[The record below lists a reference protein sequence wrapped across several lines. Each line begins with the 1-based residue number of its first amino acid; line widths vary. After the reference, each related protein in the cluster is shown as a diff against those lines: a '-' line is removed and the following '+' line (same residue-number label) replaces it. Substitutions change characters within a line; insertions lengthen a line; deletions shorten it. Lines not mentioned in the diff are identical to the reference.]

1 MNLDDKKQETTDHKK
16 DDKSEYMDNM
26 MPNIDIKSIEAEIQS
41 LKKELDDEKAKSL
54 DYSKKIKYLQAE
66 FDNYKKAIDK
76 KVDDYRKVAA
86 ESLIIELIDVFES
99 LEKCIKDWTSTK
111 EEERLK
117 GINLIY
123 DQLKKIL
130 ENNGVTEI
138 ECIGQK
144 YDPFIHEVVSVIED
158 DQKEEDTIV
167 DIVRKGY
174 KLNSKIIRC
183 PLVVVSK
190 KRDKEVNNN
199 V

>member
-1 MNLDDKKQETTDHKK
+1 
-16 DDKSEYMDNM
+16 M

>member
-86 ESLIIELIDVFES
+86 ESLVLELIDVYEN
-99 LEKCIKDWTSTK
+99 LDKCIKDWSNTID
-111 EEERLK
+111 EERLK
-117 GINLIY
+117 GIKLIY

-130 ENNGVTEI
+130 ESNGLTEI

-144 YDPFIHEVVSVIED
+144 YDPFTHEVASVIED
-158 DQKEEDTIV
+158 EKNDEDMIIDV
-167 DIVRKGY
+167 VRNGY
-174 KLNSKIIRC
+174 KMNSKIIRC

-190 KRDKEVNNN
+190 KRDNEVNNN
-199 V
+199 G

>member
-1 MNLDDKKQETTDHKK
+1 MNKDDKKQEATIDHNK
-16 DDKSEYMDNM
+16 DDLVSNTD
-26 MPNIDIKSIEAEIQS
+26 AEVEIHS
-41 LKKELDDEKAKSL
+41 LRKELEEEKAKSL
-54 DYSKKIKYLQAE
+54 EYLKKLKYLQAE

-86 ESLIIELIDVFES
+86 ESLVLELIDVHEN
-99 LEKCIKDWTSTK
+99 LEKCIKDWINTK

-117 GINLIY
+117 GIKLIY
-123 DQLKKIL
+123 DQLSKIL
-130 ENNGVTEI
+130 ESYGVTEI

-144 YDPFIHEVVSVIED
+144 YDPFIHEVASVIED
-158 DQKEEDTIV
+158 DQKEEDIIV

-174 KLNSKIIRC
+174 KLNSKVIRY

-190 KRDKEVNNN
+190 KRDKEVNKN